1 MRILGGTLLVAG
13 TFISSSTY
21 VLTNI
26 DQRSKP
32 EISMWLIETQTSLGF
47 PIWILGLPL
56 IVFGFVLFK
65 RTTSRTSSSP
75 PTILNTGTTTTP
87 VFTPPEEP
95 VVDGGVL
102 SKGELDESVFMADW
116 MQHVR
121 SEIKGMILPDG
132 AQIVESPT
140 QGVQLGL
147 ILTRTTPQS
156 SKQALQATAQMISKI
171 PTPHRFRVELI
182 DVMATGIPMKK
193 IAIGGFSK
201 FFAKQDFIIT
211 EQIDGLDIRFNRPDD
226 CWSQQD

>member
-1 MRILGGTLLVAG
+1 MRILGGIILVTG
-13 TFISSSTY
+13 TFLSSSTY

-26 DQRSKP
+26 DQRSNA
-32 EISMWLIETQTSLGF
+32 ELSMWLIEQQTTIGI
-47 PIWILGLPL
+47 PVWILGVPL
-56 IVFGFVLFK
+56 MVLGFVLFK
-65 RTTSRTSSSP
+65 RSSSTT
-75 PTILNTGTTTTP
+75 PTPAPTVLNTGTTPTP
-87 VFTPPEEP
+87 VFTPPEAP
-95 VVDGGVL
+95 VVEGGIL
-102 SKGELDESVFMADW
+102 SKGDVDESAFMSDW

-132 AQIVESPT
+132 AQIVENPT

-182 DVMATGIPMKK
+182 DVMATGIPMKN

-211 EQIDGLDIRFNRPDD
+211 EQIDGLDIRFNRPDE
-226 CWSQQD
+226 CWNS